1 MINQIIYQKVGEWEK
16 RGSRKKMLDKIERW
30 LLQFEDDEKS
40 EMLSLLSHF
49 DYYSQN
55 NLSIAVVDLYNK
67 FKKECPDEEVVFS
80 KVEKDIGT
88 SYSNILFTEFWL
100 KNNLYD
106 YTQDN
111 LSNIIS
117 ELTSIIIL
125 FFSL

>member
-80 KVEKDIGT
+80 KVEKRYWD
-88 SYSNILFTEFWL
+88 
-100 KNNLYD
+100 
-106 YTQDN
+106 
-111 LSNIIS
+111 
-117 ELTSIIIL
+117 
-125 FFSL
+125 